1 MGAVPLLPPSLI
13 VQAPRFSLRRHN
25 LPAGSPTETTLKI
38 LRPPPHPDA
47 SRVHLKTVLASSQ
60 FWGVNDFRS
69 KTTCLQC
76 AAPRAFQFNPSG
88 RALSFMRR
96 RGTAFQAGGREVL
109 RKGGCIVGNPPAL
122 PDGRKLLPPA
132 NGRASPALGRSPRQ
146 PWAGTAGTGDASP
159 GKMAAVLITGE
170 GGSRTRGIAPGS

>member
-1 MGAVPLLPPSLI
+1 MWSHISNARGPQGICRVGRLWLEQTFCWFVQLAGRGSRTLLRHMGAVPLLPPSLI

-47 SRVHLKTVLASSQ
+47 SRVHLKSVLASSQ

-96 RGTAFQAGGREVL
+96 RGDRVPSWREGGTAQ
-109 RKGGCIVGNPPAL
+109 GGCIVRN
-122 PDGRKLLPPA
+122 
-132 NGRASPALGRSPRQ
+132 
-146 PWAGTAGTGDASP
+146 SP
-159 GKMAAVLITGE
+159 GAT
-170 GGSRTRGIAPGS
+170 